1 MKRIISLFIIL
12 FLLTSRKT
20 FNITGVISETKKSIW
35 VNDTISNMSLDEKIG
50 QMLFVY
56 DYSTSMNEELENK
69 LTTVKPGGFILFS
82 ENIESYK
89 QMTKLIADIK
99 KTNDIPLFIGID
111 EEGGRVKRIKN
122 LPDKKVTMIPAMYQ
136 LGLTKD
142 TALAYDVGT
151 VVGEELRAFGINL
164 NFAPVLDIYSN
175 KDNTVIGNRA
185 FSSTASI
192 VSTMALSYSKGL
204 KSTSI
209 IPVYKHFPGHGDTKE
224 DSHYTLPVIYKTKEE
239 LLNLEL
245 IPFID
250 AIEDDA
256 QIIMIGHLSL
266 PEITN
271 EDTPATLSK
280 TIVTDLLK
288 EELNYDGLIITDG
301 LNMKALTNVYTE
313 EEIYIKALQAGI
325 DILLMPTFDINTIN
339 IIKNA
344 ISDSEISEEQIN
356 ESVTKILEL
365 KYEYLFQENKY
376 DESYIGS
383 KKHQEIIDK
392 IPV

>member
-301 LNMKALTNVYTE
+301 INMKALTNVYTE

-344 ISDSEISEEQIN
+344 ISDGEISEEQIN

>member
-204 KSTSI
+204 KSTGI

-301 LNMKALTNVYTE
+301 INMKALTNVYTE

-344 ISDSEISEEQIN
+344 ISDGEISEEQIN

>member
-20 FNITGVISETKKSIW
+20 FNITGDIKETKKSIW

>member
-1 MKRIISLFIIL
+1 
-12 FLLTSRKT
+12 
-20 FNITGVISETKKSIW
+20 
-35 VNDTISNMSLDEKIG
+35 
-50 QMLFVY
+50 
-56 DYSTSMNEELENK
+56 
-69 LTTVKPGGFILFS
+69 
-82 ENIESYK
+82 
-89 QMTKLIADIK
+89 
-99 KTNDIPLFIGID
+99 
-111 EEGGRVKRIKN
+111 
-122 LPDKKVTMIPAMYQ
+122 
-136 LGLTKD
+136 
-142 TALAYDVGT
+142 
-151 VVGEELRAFGINL
+151 
-164 NFAPVLDIYSN
+164 
-175 KDNTVIGNRA
+175 
-185 FSSTASI
+185 
-192 VSTMALSYSKGL
+192 
-204 KSTSI
+204 
-209 IPVYKHFPGHGDTKE
+209 
-224 DSHYTLPVIYKTKEE
+224 
-239 LLNLEL
+239 
-245 IPFID
+245 
-250 AIEDDA
+250 
-256 QIIMIGHLSL
+256 MIGHLSL

-301 LNMKALTNVYTE
+301 INMKALTNVYTE

-344 ISDSEISEEQIN
+344 ISDGEISEEQIN

>member
-12 FLLTSRKT
+12 FLLTSCKT

-204 KSTSI
+204 KSTGI

-313 EEIYIKALQAGI
+313 KEKYIKALQAGI

-344 ISDSEISEEQIN
+344 ISDGEISEDQIN

-376 DESYIGS
+376 DESYIGG

>member
-1 MKRIISLFIIL
+1 MKRIISLVIIL

-122 LPDKKVTMIPAMYQ
+122 LPDKKVTMIPAMHQ

-204 KSTSI
+204 KSTGI

-344 ISDSEISEEQIN
+344 ISDGEISEEQIN